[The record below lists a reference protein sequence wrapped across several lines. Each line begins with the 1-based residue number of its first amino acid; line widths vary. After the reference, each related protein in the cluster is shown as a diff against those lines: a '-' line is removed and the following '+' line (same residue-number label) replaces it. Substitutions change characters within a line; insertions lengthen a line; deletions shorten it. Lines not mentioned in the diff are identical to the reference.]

1 MAKLL
6 GHNVERSRFYLIVV
20 STLLAGIA
28 VSVSG
33 LIGFV
38 GLVVPHMLRL
48 LVGND
53 YKYLLPLSCLGGGIL
68 LVFAD
73 AIARSWF
80 DPIELPVGI
89 LLSFLG
95 GPFFLYLIHRE
106 ASNVISV
113 NKVFYA
119 HSERF
124 QMQNMN
130 VHIKAGEV
138 VSLIGPNGS
147 GNLLCFV

>member
-1 MAKLL
+1 M
-6 GHNVERSRFYLIVV
+6 
-20 STLLAGIA
+20 
-28 VSVSG
+28 SG

-53 YKYLLPLSCLGGGIL
+53 YRYLLPLSCFGGGVL

-89 LLSFLG
+89 FTVLLRWSVL
-95 GPFFLYLIHRE
+95 LIFN
-106 ASNVISV
+106 S
-113 NKVFYA
+113 
-119 HSERF
+119 
-124 QMQNMN
+124 
-130 VHIKAGEV
+130 
-138 VSLIGPNGS
+138 
-147 GNLLCFV
+147 

>member
-1 MAKLL
+1 M
-6 GHNVERSRFYLIVV
+6 
-20 STLLAGIA
+20 
-28 VSVSG
+28 SG

-53 YKYLLPLSCLGGGIL
+53 YRYLLPLSCLGGGITC
-68 LVFAD
+68 FAD

-95 GPFFLYLIHRE
+95 GPFFLYLIHRGGKQ
-106 ASNVISV
+106 SD
-113 NKVFYA
+113 F
-119 HSERF
+119 R
-124 QMQNMN
+124 
-130 VHIKAGEV
+130 
-138 VSLIGPNGS
+138 
-147 GNLLCFV
+147 

>member
-1 MAKLL
+1 MFLVLL
-6 GHNVERSRFYLIVV
+6 DLSA
-20 STLLAGIA
+20 LLYHICY
-28 VSVSG
+28 V
-33 LIGFV
+33 
-38 GLVVPHMLRL
+38 L

-95 GPFFLYLIHRE
+95 GPFFLYLIHRGG
-106 ASNVISV
+106 
-113 NKVFYA
+113 KQRDF
-119 HSERF
+119 R
-124 QMQNMN
+124 
-130 VHIKAGEV
+130 
-138 VSLIGPNGS
+138 
-147 GNLLCFV
+147 